1 MPDGYRQEVIN
12 VALARLLQERG
23 LVTAPEYIFDAT
35 LEHGRKMVDVIVYYN
50 GLRTAIEGEVA
61 DQPDAAARALESA
74 RRRVEQGIAH
84 IGVGVVYPADL
95 RHGEF
100 RDLQDRLA
108 RASLQIALVT
118 EAGETGLAVGD
129 VAYLERS
136 LHAAFERLVRE
147 DVVAKA
153 VAILDEAVSRFASA
167 VAPRPGVIARIM
179 DRLGIRPLDLSA
191 GAAATPRA
199 PLPGEETPERA
210 ACRVGGLVI
219 MNAMIFQEILSGS
232 DGRVHA
238 LGDMPRERDPAI
250 EFADHWGYILRE
262 IDYYPIF
269 QAAEMT
275 LRACTAHREILA
287 AVDGLSE
294 AARDLVEMRAPMRH
308 DLMGRVYHRLLSQ
321 AKYLGTYYT
330 SIPAATLLLEMALR
344 PKAWDVPWHDLD
356 KLRDFHVVDLACGTG
371 TLLMAAAQALAENY
385 IEASQGKGPGLD
397 LPAFHRVLAE
407 DVAYGY
413 DVLLS
418 AVHLTASTLALR
430 APEVTFGNMN
440 LYTLPLGGEKRR
452 LGSIEFLNSRTVN
465 MHVDLFAAPS
475 ASDRVT
481 PSGASQPV
489 PAALPPID
497 LCVMN
502 PPFTRSVGG
511 NLLFGSSPPEERR
524 QMQKKLSRML
534 RAPGVLASSTAGL
547 GSVFLA
553 VAHPHIKPGGRLA
566 VVLPKAVLSGVAW
579 GPSRELLRS
588 YYRVE
593 HVVCSHDPERW
604 NFSESTDLSE
614 VLLVAVK
621 ANRRAE
627 PQDGRVTAVNLWRN
641 PTTPFEALAIA
652 ERLRREPAPDLEQ
665 GQGALELRL
674 GDQKLGEAVSVP
686 WEFLKSQESWLLP
699 CAFAQADLIRV
710 AHNLLQGYLW
720 LPGRARR
727 RKVPLRPLCELA
739 SLGPDRRDIH
749 DGFALSKAPTAYPA
763 FWGHDAEQQVT
774 ISQPCNA
781 YLTPLGSPKKGRP
794 LRHVEDLWPLS
805 GRLLVAER
813 LWLKTQRLASA
824 RVPEPCLS
832 NVWWPVRL
840 GSGTHAEE
848 CEKTLALWLN
858 STLGLVCCLARRLE
872 TRGAW
877 VAFKKPT
884 LLSMPVLDVT
894 GLGGTRLSDLAKA
907 YDGIA
912 EQTLRPFPEIA
923 EDPVRAEIDE
933 AVRKALRL
941 PDFSIL
947 RTLLAQEPILSLKRL

>member
-1 MPDGYRQEVIN
+1 
-12 VALARLLQERG
+12 VALARLLQDRG
-23 LVTAPEYIFDAT
+23 MVTAPEYIFDAT
-35 LEHGRKMVDVIVYYN
+35 LEHGRKMVDVIVYYS

-61 DQPDAAARALESA
+61 DQPDAAGRALESA
-74 RRRVEQGIAH
+74 RRRVEDGIAH
-84 IGVGVVYPADL
+84 IGIGVVYPAEL
-95 RHGEF
+95 RRAEF
-100 RDLQDRLA
+100 RELQERLG

-118 EAGETGLAVGD
+118 EAGETGFAAGD

-153 VAILDEAVSRFASA
+153 VAILDEAVNRFASA
-167 VAPRPGVIARIM
+167 LAPRPGVIGRIM
-179 DRLGIRPLDLSA
+179 DRLGIRPIDFSPGPA
-191 GAAATPRA
+191 NAPRS
-199 PLPGEETPERA
+199 PMPGEETPERA

-219 MNAMIFQEILSGS
+219 MNAMIFQEVLSGS
-232 DGRVHA
+232 DARVKA
-238 LGDMPRERDPAI
+238 IANLPGDKDPVMR
-250 EFADHWGYILRE
+250 FAEHWGYILRE

-269 QAAEMT
+269 HLAEEA
-275 LRACTAHREILA
+275 LRSCTSFREILA

-294 AARDLVEMRAPMRH
+294 AARELVDMRAPMRH

-344 PKAWDVPWHDLD
+344 PKAWDVSWHDLD
-356 KLRDFHVVDLACGTG
+356 GLRDFHVVDLACGTG
-371 TLLMAAAQALAENY
+371 TLLMAAAQAVAENY

-397 LPAFHRVLAE
+397 LPALHRVLAE
-407 DVAYGY
+407 DVMYGY
-413 DVLLS
+413 DVLAS

-430 APEVTFGNMN
+430 APEVAFREMN
-440 LYTLPLGGEKRR
+440 LYSLPLGGEKRR

-465 MHVDLFAAPS
+465 MHVDLFAGPS
-475 ASDRVT
+475 ASGRVS
-481 PSGASQPV
+481 PSQASEPV
-489 PAALPPID
+489 PAPLPRID

-534 RAPGVLASSTAGL
+534 RVPGVLASSTAGL

-553 VAHPHIKPGGRLA
+553 VAHSHIKPGGRLA

-579 GPSRELLRS
+579 GPSRELLRC

-593 HVVCSHDPERW
+593 HVICSHDPERW

-621 ANRRAE
+621 ANRKPDA
-627 PQDGRVTAVNLWRN
+627 QDGRVTAVNLWRN

-652 ERLRREPAPDLEQ
+652 ERLRRQPAPDLEQ

-674 GDQKLGEAVSVP
+674 GEQKLGEAVSVS
-686 WEFLKSQESWLLP
+686 WEFLKSRESWLLP

-727 RKVPLRPLCELA
+727 RKLPLCPLGDLG
-739 SLGPDRRDIH
+739 SLGPDRRDVH
-749 DGFALSKAPTAYPA
+749 DGFALSKTPTAYPA
-763 FWGHDAEQQVT
+763 LWGHDAEQQVS

-781 YLTPLGSPKKGRP
+781 YLTPLGSAKKGRP
-794 LRHVEDLWPLS
+794 LRRVEDLWPLA
-805 GRLLVAER
+805 GRLLLAER
-813 LWLKTQRLASA
+813 LWLNTQRLIAT
-824 RVPEPCLS
+824 RVPQPCLS
-832 NVWWPVRL
+832 NVWWPLRL
-840 GSGTHAEE
+840 SPRTKVEQR
-848 CEKTLALWLN
+848 EKALALWLN
-858 STLGLVCCLARRLE
+858 STLGLVCSLSDRLV

-884 LLSMPVLDVT
+884 LLATPVLDVAGLGKSRLSSLAEAYT
-894 GLGGTRLSDLAKA
+894 GL
-907 YDGIA
+907 A
-912 EQTLRPFPEIA
+912 EQVLRPFPQIA

-933 AVRKALRL
+933 AVRKAFRL

-947 RTLLAQEPILSLKRL
+947 RTLLAQEPILSLERL